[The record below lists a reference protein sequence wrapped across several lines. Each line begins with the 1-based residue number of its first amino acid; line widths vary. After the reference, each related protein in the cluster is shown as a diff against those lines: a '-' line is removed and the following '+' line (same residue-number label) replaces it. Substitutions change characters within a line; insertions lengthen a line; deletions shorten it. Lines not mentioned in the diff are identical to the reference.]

1 MGTWS
6 EVYQLFRDY
15 DGSKTPDVHTIN
27 GNSVIQNIETLK
39 TINETKKFDLVV
51 NIAAAS
57 TSMLAHIFDAP
68 LATFSAGGLLNVL
81 MDGLGDPMNPMT
93 QPSFMSP
100 FIEPMTFW
108 ERLGNLIIIK
118 LWKLSQDLGDN
129 ATIKLVSEHLGIE
142 IPDKHTIMQQR
153 HVLGLVNSHFVT
165 HGVWPS
171 YKNLV
176 EIGGIHC
183 KPAKPLS
190 GDLKKYMDSHNEGVV
205 YVSFGS
211 ALKPSKMSFKAKQ
224 IFHESFKELNI
235 PIIWKWDSDN
245 TTGIPENV
253 KIVKWVPQSDLLAHP
268 NLKVFVTHGGL
279 LSIQETLYH
288 KVPIVGIPLGL
299 DQKTNIM
306 RAERNGFGIKLGL
319 NELNREELVS
329 AINKAMHD
337 QNIRKSINLMHTLF
351 TENYGMTPGDR
362 GVAAIEFALK
372 YKDSNVL
379 KPNIADGMPWYEFYG
394 YDILI
399 FVIFVTFCVSFIAF
413 KAVSL
418 CTRICGKKKTKQD

>member
-1 MGTWS
+1 
-6 EVYQLFRDY
+6 
-15 DGSKTPDVHTIN
+15 
-27 GNSVIQNIETLK
+27 
-39 TINETKKFDLVV
+39 
-51 NIAAAS
+51 
-57 TSMLAHIFDAP
+57 
-68 LATFSAGGLLNVL
+68 
-81 MDGLGDPMNPMT
+81 
-93 QPSFMSP
+93 
-100 FIEPMTFW
+100 
-108 ERLGNLIIIK
+108 
-118 LWKLSQDLGDN
+118 
-129 ATIKLVSEHLGIE
+129 
-142 IPDKHTIMQQR
+142 
-153 HVLGLVNSHFVT
+153 
-165 HGVWPS
+165 
-171 YKNLV
+171 
-176 EIGGIHC
+176 
-183 KPAKPLS
+183 
-190 GDLKKYMDSHNEGVV
+190 
-205 YVSFGS
+205 
-211 ALKPSKMSFKAKQ
+211 MSFKAKQ

-362 GVAAIEFALK
+362 AVAAIEFALK
-372 YKDSNVL
+372 YKDSNAL

-394 YDILI
+394 YDIFM
-399 FVIFVTFCVSFIAF
+399 FVIFVTFSVSFIAF
-413 KAVSL
+413 KAVCL
-418 CTRICGKKKTKQD
+418 CTRICCKKKTKQD